1 MHINII
7 KENVDIFS
15 DFLLSG
21 FNHSIKTST
30 LPWKLKQANKTPA
43 FKKGDKNLKEKDRP
57 FSVCQI
63 CRRYLSRSYSKKF
76 LTLRN
81 LSSLNSSEFLKR
93 LQHTILSFI
102 HD

>member
-57 FSVCQI
+57 FSV
-63 CRRYLSRSYSKKF
+63 LPNMSKIFKP
-76 LTLRN
+76 
-81 LSSLNSSEFLKR
+81 
-93 LQHTILSFI
+93 FI
-102 HD
+102 FKKISNFTEPFFSKQQ